1 MLSIFFPAL
10 TLLVLLLISLGSSP
24 VLGKIFHE
32 DVSDLEPANVEVSNK
47 DLEILT
53 GPNTQLVITIINN
66 EHIKESLMIL
76 QHLDI
81 PRDHRR
87 TFNKRFIEGLALVKG
102 GKTAAFLWMKENLY
116 QETCGLMLDDFDFS
130 GSCLQTTICWLKDV
144 SAQLCGCFHESL
156 VRFAKRV
163 RLTTV
168 IYLDF
173 IKDACIL
180 IAMLYLLSE
189 TGTLFDGNFSSAL
202 AWIFFMSLTVPLFM
216 SALESAWT
224 QPFAVLGQ
232 SGWEK
237 YTKEPPSK
245 RKLWGIRVGVVLL
258 FFFVP
263 SILTNNREDAKT
275 KKETLLRKSSA
286 NFEVNG
292 EIRDSLHKG
301 LRSTQRYIEES
312 TKALLIF
319 KTHEL
324 AIEKIIQLVIQATMV
339 LLSPTYTQ
347 YPTSSGFQALFEPP
361 EDSSETTGANTEL
374 SARGLYFHSQFTL
387 NVNLGEFS
395 LYIFIGSIILGF
407 YTTANSYVLIK
418 KEEKKNFL
426 PFMPRLVLI
435 VRSLLVYSTRMFSIT
450 AFFGV
455 FLGLLD
461 ILAHWHADRF
471 PSADADNDWEV
482 PSYTNYT
489 GHNIGTALGVF
500 SLILLVQALVILF
513 MKRKLSKAFKEAS
526 FSAKLDHI
534 LISLNRQL

>member
-1 MLSIFFPAL
+1 MLK
-10 TLLVLLLISLGSSP
+10 
-24 VLGKIFHE
+24 KIFHE
-32 DVSDLEPANVEVSNK
+32 DVSQADNLEGPSKNLK
-47 DLEILT
+47 ILT
-53 GPNTQLVITIINN
+53 GTDTVVAAVIND

-81 PRDHRR
+81 PAEKRR
-87 TFNKRFIEGLALVKG
+87 SHNTRFINCLAEVEESKS
-102 GKTAAFLWMKENLY
+102 AAFLWMKTNLY
-116 QETCGLMLDDFDFS
+116 QQTCGQMLDDYDY
-130 GSCLQTTICWLKDV
+130 GSCMKITVGYIKDFFL
-144 SAQLCGCFHESL
+144 SLRSCFHDT
-156 VRFAKRV
+156 FIQFCNRV
-163 RLTTV
+163 RRITM

-173 IKDACIL
+173 IKDGCIL
-180 IAMLYLLSE
+180 VAMFYLLGQAGALVENDFPS
-189 TGTLFDGNFSSAL
+189 TL
-202 AWIFFMSLTVPLFM
+202 AWIFFCSLVIPLFM
-216 SALESAWT
+216 SALETAWS

-275 KKETLLRKSSA
+275 KKETLLRKSTA

-361 EDSSETTGANTEL
+361 EDSGETAGANTEL
-374 SARGLYFHSQFTL
+374 STRGLYFHSQFTL

-426 PFMPRLVLI
+426 PFMSRLVLI
-435 VRSLLVYSTRMFSIT
+435 LRSLLVYSTRMFSIIT
-450 AFFGV
+450 FFGV

-482 PSYTNYT
+482 PSYSNYT
-489 GHNIGTALGVF
+489 GHDIGTAFGVF
-500 SLILLVQALVILF
+500 VIILLVQALVVLLL
-513 MKRKLSKAFKEAS
+513 KRKLSAAFKRAS
-526 FSAKLDHI
+526 AGAKIGHI
-534 LISLNRQL
+534 LDSINRQNIFKLSLTHVFFSIGI

>member
-1 MLSIFFPAL
+1 M
-10 TLLVLLLISLGSSP
+10 
-24 VLGKIFHE
+24 LGKIFHE
-32 DVSDLEPANVEVSNK
+32 EVSDLEPDNVEVSSK

-53 GPNTQLVITIINN
+53 GPNTQLVTTIINN
-66 EHIKESLMIL
+66 KHIKESLMIL
-76 QHLDI
+76 QYLDI

-87 TFNKRFIEGLALVKG
+87 TFNKRFIKGLALVKG

-116 QETCGLMLDDFDFS
+116 QETCGVMLDDYDFS

-156 VRFAKRV
+156 VRFTKRV

-263 SILTNNREDAKT
+263 SILTNNREDARNEREKLIRKSNIAFE
-275 KKETLLRKSSA
+275 KKEGIQEALQKRLQ
-286 NFEVNG
+286 
-292 EIRDSLHKG
+292 
-301 LRSTQRYIEES
+301 STQRYIEES

-324 AIEKIIQLVIQATMV
+324 AIEKIIQLIIQLTMV
-339 LLSPTYTQ
+339 LLSPTYTKF
-347 YPTSSGFQALFEPP
+347 PTNSGFQALFEQA
-361 EDSSETTGANTEL
+361 SEGQTVKFSNIIFEVEYT
-374 SARGLYFHSQFTL
+374 FTFKSGVAVL
-387 NVNLGEFS
+387 FLVF
-395 LYIFIGSIILGF
+395 SIITGF

-435 VRSLLVYSTRMFSIT
+435 VRSLLVYSTRMFSIIT
-450 AFFGV
+450 FFGV

-471 PSADADNDWEV
+471 PSAEADNDWEV